1 MKLMVDIQK
10 KLRTHTLAASFEIEA
25 TTLGILG
32 ASGCG
37 KSMLLKCIAG
47 IETPDSG
54 RIQLG
59 ERMLFDKELKINVA
73 PQKRKVGLLFQQYA
87 LFPHLTVYKNLSSV
101 TKNKRLIAELLELF
115 HLETIQNSYPN
126 QISGGQKQRVALARM
141 LAAEPD
147 LLLLDEPFSALD
159 TSLKEELQLEL
170 QNRLSDFARNVLIV
184 SHSLDELFRLCPK
197 LMIMTEGACLQGET
211 DTLFRQAQTVA
222 AAKLTGCKNIFPIK
236 RLDAHTVLVTGWS
249 VPLTVAQ
256 EVLPQ
261 HSHIGIRAHDF
272 LLNISGINQL
282 DVSYGFSQQTPF
294 EQSSWFSHK
303 DTKLWWKGSKEV
315 AVDQVKQL
323 TVKPEAIML
332 LTE

>member
-1 MKLMVDIQK
+1 MKLSVDIK
-10 KLRTHTLAASFEIEA
+10 KRLQNHTLCAAFDIES
-25 TTLGILG
+25 TTLGVLG

-59 ERMLFDKELKINVA
+59 DRVLFDKDLRINLS

-87 LFPHLTVYKNLSSV
+87 LFPHLTVYKNLASV
-101 TKNKRLIAELLELF
+101 TKNRQLISELLEMF
-115 HLETIQNSYPN
+115 HLENSRNSYPH
-126 QISGGQKQRVALARM
+126 QISGGQKQRAALARM
-141 LAAEPD
+141 LASEPE

-170 QNRLSDFARNVLIV
+170 QKRLSSFSGNILIV
-184 SHSLDELFRLCPK
+184 SHSLDELYRLCPE
-197 LMIMTEGACLQGET
+197 LMIMTEETCLQGET
-211 DTLFRQAQTVA
+211 DTLFKQPQTLA
-222 AAKLTGCKNIFPIK
+222 AAQLTGCKNIFPIK
-236 RLDAHTVLVTGWS
+236 RIDAHTVLVTGWS

-256 EVLPQ
+256 EVLPR

-272 LLNISGINQL
+272 LLDTSGVNQL
-282 DVSYGFSQQTPF
+282 EVEYGFSQQTPF
-294 EQSSWFSHK
+294 EQNSWFSHRG
-303 DTKLWWKGSKEV
+303 TKLWWKGNKQI